1 MMHLFLV
8 DKRQAGIR
16 KGTRVEVPIG
26 EREGRLWLASEQY
39 MRGEIDTEQL
49 KEEERK
55 YAPNLFKE
63 KKRRPFLDAWRDF
76 LLAKI
81 SKIFE

>member
-1 MMHLFLV
+1 
-8 DKRQAGIR
+8 
-16 KGTRVEVPIG
+16 VEVPIG

-63 KKRRPFLDAWRDF
+63 KKRRPFLDTWREF